1 MVYPNSNDRKKDLQ
15 KRDKKIFELR
25 QQGKTFKEIA
35 ALYNFGSNR
44 AFQIYHREK
53 EKYDNAD
60 KWPPLKKMLS
70 TRTKTCLVNHFE
82 YHGYKNILN
91 NPQKIAEL
99 NEKELLKIKNLGE
112 KSVTELLNALHELL
126 MRI

>member
-1 MVYPNSNDRKKDLQ
+1 MRKDLQ
-15 KRDKKIFELR
+15 KRDKKIFELK

-35 ALYNFGSNR
+35 ALYNFSSSR
-44 AFQIYHREK
+44 AYHIYHREK
-53 EKYDNAD
+53 EKYDNDD

-70 TRTKTCLVNHFE
+70 TRTKTCLVNHFT

-99 NEKELLKIKNLGE
+99 NEKDLLRIKNFGK
-112 KSVTELLNALHELL
+112 KSLKDLLNALHGLGYPL
-126 MRI
+126 QKQ